1 VTSSPEPSLV
11 LWDIDHTLVR
21 IAGVSREI
29 YAEAFRLVT
38 GQSLRELAD
47 MAGRTERAIIVDTL
61 ILNGVPDPE
70 SRVDAFLPALGDA
83 ASKLR
88 DRIREAGER
97 LPGAQEAIAALVGT
111 VTAQSVVTGN
121 ARAIAMTK
129 LEALDLAEHI
139 DFEIGGYGEDGA
151 DRAVLVSLA
160 IRRAE
165 RKYGVRFD
173 ARRVVVIGDTP
184 HDIKGAHDNGVV
196 AVGVATGGSSA
207 EELKAAGADVVLA
220 HLTKLDTLCHTLAD
234 CIQAEG

>member
-1 VTSSPEPSLV
+1 VTNRPEPSLV

-29 YAEAFRLVT
+29 YAEAFKLVT
-38 GQSLRELAD
+38 GQPLRELAD

-61 ILNGVPDPE
+61 ALNGVADPE

-83 ASKLR
+83 AIRLR
-88 DRIREAGER
+88 DRMREAGER

-129 LEALDLAEHI
+129 LEALGLAEHI

-151 DRAVLVSLA
+151 DRAVLVGLA

-184 HDIKGAHDNGVV
+184 HDIKGAHDNGAI
-196 AVGVATGGSSA
+196 AVGVATGGSST
-207 EELKAAGADVVLA
+207 EELTAAGADVVLA
-220 HLTKLDTLCHTLAD
+220 DLTTLDALRRAVTG

>member
-1 VTSSPEPSLV
+1 MTSRPEPALI
-11 LWDIDHTLVR
+11 LWDIDHTLVQ

-29 YAEAFRLVT
+29 YAEAFMLMT
-38 GQSLRELAD
+38 GRPLRELAD

-61 ILNGVPDPE
+61 ILNGVADPE
-70 SRVDAFLPALGDA
+70 SWVDAFLPALGDA
-83 ASKLR
+83 AGKLR
-88 DRIREAGER
+88 DRMREAGER
-97 LPGAQEAIAALVGT
+97 LPGAQQASAALVGM

-121 ARAIAMTK
+121 ARAIAVTK

-184 HDIKGAHDNGVV
+184 HDIKGAHDNGAF

-207 EELKAAGADVVLA
+207 EELTAAGADVVLA
-220 HLTKLDTLCHTLAD
+220 DLTNLDVLLHVVTD

>member
-1 VTSSPEPSLV
+1 MSPPEPSLV

-38 GQSLRELAD
+38 GQPLRELAN

-61 ILNGVPDPE
+61 IMNGVADPE

-83 ASKLR
+83 ARKLR
-88 DRIREAGER
+88 DRMREAGER

-151 DRAVLVSLA
+151 DRAVLVGLA
-160 IRRAE
+160 IQRAE

-173 ARRVVVIGDTP
+173 SRRVVVIGDTP
-184 HDIKGAHDNGVV
+184 HDIKGAHDND
-196 AVGVATGGSSA
+196 AIALGVATGGSGA
-207 EELKAAGADVVLA
+207 EELTAAGADVVLA
-220 HLTKLDTLCHTLAD
+220 DLTALEAVRRVVTDR
-234 CIQAEG
+234 IQAEG

>member
-1 VTSSPEPSLV
+1 VTSPPEPSLV

-29 YAEAFRLVT
+29 YAEAFWLVT
-38 GQSLRELAD
+38 GQPLRELAD

-61 ILNGVPDPE
+61 ILNGVADPE
-70 SRVDAFLPALGDA
+70 SRIDAFLPALGDA
-83 ASKLR
+83 ARRLR
-88 DRIREAGER
+88 DRMREAGER
-97 LPGAQEAIAALVGT
+97 LPGAQEAIAALAGT

-151 DRAVLVSLA
+151 DRAVLVGLA
-160 IRRAE
+160 IQRAE
-165 RKYGVRFD
+165 RRYRVRFD
-173 ARRVVVIGDTP
+173 PRRVVVIGDTP
-184 HDIKGAHDNGVV
+184 HDIKGAHDNGAV

-207 EELKAAGADVVLA
+207 EELTAAGADVVLA
-220 HLTKLDTLCHTLAD
+220 DLTKLDALRHVVTGY
-234 CIQAEG
+234 IQTEG

>member
-1 VTSSPEPSLV
+1 VTSAPEPSLI

-29 YAEAFRLVT
+29 YAEAFRFVT
-38 GQSLRELAD
+38 GQPLRELAD

-61 ILNGVPDPE
+61 ILNGVADPE

-83 ASKLR
+83 ARRLR
-88 DRIREAGER
+88 DRMREAGER
-97 LPGAQEAIAALVGT
+97 LPGAQQAIAVLAGV

-121 ARAIAMTK
+121 ARAVAMTK
-129 LEALDLAEHI
+129 LEALDLADHI

-151 DRAVLVSLA
+151 DRAVLVGLA

-165 RKYGVRFD
+165 RKYRVHFG
-173 ARRVVVIGDTP
+173 ARQVVVIGDTP
-184 HDIKGAHDNGVV
+184 HDIKGAHDNGAV
-196 AVGVATGGSSA
+196 ALGVATGGSSV
-207 EELKAAGADVVLA
+207 EELTAAGADVVLA
-220 HLTKLDTLCHTLAD
+220 DLTTLDALRRAVMG

>member
-1 VTSSPEPSLV
+1 MTSPPEPSLI

-38 GQSLRELAD
+38 GQPLRELAD

-61 ILNGVPDPE
+61 RLNGIADPE

-88 DRIREAGER
+88 NRMREAGER
-97 LPGAQEAIAALVGT
+97 LPGAQQAIAALVGV

-151 DRAVLVSLA
+151 DRAVLVRLA
-160 IRRAE
+160 IQRAE

-184 HDIKGAHDNGVV
+184 RDIKGAHDNGAV

-207 EELKAAGADVVLA
+207 EELTAAGADVVLA
-220 HLTKLDTLCHTLAD
+220 DLTKLDALRHAVTGY
-234 CIQAEG
+234 IQTEG

>member
-29 YAEAFRLVT
+29 YSEAFRLVT
-38 GQSLRELAD
+38 GQPLRELAD
-47 MAGRTERAIIVDTL
+47 MAGRTERAIIVETL
-61 ILNGVPDPE
+61 TLNGVADPE
-70 SRVDAFLPALGDA
+70 LKVDAFLPALGDA
-83 ASKLR
+83 AKRLR
-88 DRIREAGER
+88 NRMREVGER
-97 LPGAQEAIAALVGT
+97 LPGAQEAIATLVGT

-121 ARAIAMTK
+121 ARAIAVTK

-151 DRAVLVSLA
+151 DRAVLVGLA
-160 IRRAE
+160 IQRAE

-184 HDIKGAHDNGVV
+184 HDIKGAHDNGAG
-196 AVGVATGGSSA
+196 AVGVATGGSST
-207 EELKAAGADVVLA
+207 EELAAAGADVVLA
-220 HLTKLDTLCHTLAD
+220 DLTKLDMLRHVVTG

>member
-1 VTSSPEPSLV
+1 MTNSPEPSLV
-11 LWDIDHTLVR
+11 LWDIDHTLIR

-38 GQSLRELAD
+38 GQPLRELAD

-61 ILNGVPDPE
+61 TLNGVADPE

-83 ASKLR
+83 ARKLQ
-88 DRIREAGER
+88 DRMREAGER
-97 LPGAQEAIAALVGT
+97 LPGAQQAIAILVGA

-151 DRAVLVSLA
+151 DRAVLVGLA

-165 RKYGVRFD
+165 RKYRVGFA

-184 HDIKGAHDNGVV
+184 HDIKGAHDNGAV

-207 EELKAAGADVVLA
+207 EALKAAGADVVLA
-220 HLTKLDTLCHTLAD
+220 DLTNLDALLPAVTD

>member
-1 VTSSPEPSLV
+1 VTSPPEPSLV

-29 YAEAFRLVT
+29 YAEAFRLVM
-38 GQSLRELAD
+38 GKPLRELAD

-61 ILNGVPDPE
+61 ILNGVADPE

-83 ASKLR
+83 AHRLR
-88 DRIREAGER
+88 DRMREAGER
-97 LPGAQEAIAALVGT
+97 LPGAQQAIAVLVGT

-139 DFEIGGYGEDGA
+139 DFEVGGYGEDGA
-151 DRAVLVSLA
+151 DRAVLVGLA

-165 RKYGVRFD
+165 HKYGVRVD
-173 ARRVVVIGDTP
+173 PRRVVVIGDTP
-184 HDIKGAHDNGVV
+184 HDIKGAHDNGAV

-207 EELKAAGADVVLA
+207 EELAAAGGDIVLA
-220 HLTKLDTLCHTLAD
+220 DLTKLDALRHAVTGCT
-234 CIQAEG
+234 QAED